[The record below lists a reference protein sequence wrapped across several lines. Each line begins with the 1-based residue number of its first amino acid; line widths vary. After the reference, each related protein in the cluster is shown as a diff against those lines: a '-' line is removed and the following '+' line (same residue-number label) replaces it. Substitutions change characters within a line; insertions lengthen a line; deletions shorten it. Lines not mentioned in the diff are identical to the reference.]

1 MVQRARRGA
10 DYVVLVEERAGFLR
24 ELPVWMCDAAAC
36 AAMTFG
42 PPAVSIGALQALSA
56 LLMDRSANHR
66 SGASS
71 GSPVTEDLAGAKSH
85 DSSPDPTRAEDE
97 PPPPPIET
105 DATLLL
111 QALADLLLEAPRPG
125 GLLEARRRGLRRRR
139 RCVEASRLARNG
151 PTGTT
156 SSTCA
161 HSPEPW

>member
-56 LLMDRSANHR
+56 ILMDRSANHR

-71 GSPVTEDLAGAKSH
+71 GSPVTEDLAGEKSD
-85 DSSPDPTRAEDE
+85 DSSPDPTRAEACGR
-97 PPPPPIET
+97 T
-105 DATLLL
+105 TA
-111 QALADLLLEAPRPG
+111 AADRGGRDVAPASLGRPS
-125 GLLEARRRGLRRRR
+125 A
-139 RCVEASRLARNG
+139 
-151 PTGTT
+151 
-156 SSTCA
+156 
-161 HSPEPW
+161 